1 MKALTYEHVKNFFK
15 EQNCELLSTEYK
27 NAHYVMKYKCE
38 CGNISQISY
47 NNLKKGRRCA
57 DCKGGVR
64 LNFED
69 VKKYFKEQNCE
80 LLCTEYSNS
89 QDLMKYKC
97 DCGNISEISYNNFKK
112 GARCSQC
119 GGNEKYI
126 YEDVKNY
133 FKDQE
138 CELLISKAEYI
149 NSNTIMKYKCIC
161 GNISKI
167 NFNHFKNK
175 NQRCSKCKHKTEKIV
190 YGFLEENYTNIIQQ
204 AKFEWCKNKLYL
216 PFDFLLDNEKIL
228 LEVDGRQHFK
238 QVGKWT
244 SPEDTQE
251 RDIFKMNLALKHGYS
266 IIRIFQE
273 DIFNNT
279 IEWGTLLKE
288 YIKKYKIPICIYISK
303 NINLYNNYKEK
314 MNYN

>member
-1 MKALTYEHVKNFFK
+1 MKALTYDNVKDFFK
-15 EQNCELLSTEYK
+15 QQNCELLSTEYN

-69 VKKYFKEQNCE
+69 VKNYFQERNCK
-80 LLCTEYSNS
+80 LLETEYSNNES
-89 QDLMKYKC
+89 LMKYKC
-97 DCGNISEISYNNFKK
+97 DCGNISEISYAAFKK
-112 GARCSQC
+112 GHRCSRC
-119 GGNEKYI
+119 GGNEKSS
-126 YEDVKNY
+126 YEDVKKY
-133 FKDQE
+133 FQE
-138 CELLISKAEYI
+138 QNCELLEVEYI
-149 NSNTIMKYKCIC
+149 NSQTPMKYKCIC

-167 NFNHFKNK
+167 RFSHFKNC
-175 NQRCSKCKHKTEKIV
+175 NRRCNNCKHKTENFV
-190 YGFLEENYTNIIQQ
+190 NEFLEKNYTNIISQ
-204 AKFEWCKNKLYL
+204 AKFEWCKNKNYL

-228 LEVDGRQHFK
+228 LEIDGRQHFI
-238 QVGKWT
+238 QVSNWT
-244 SPEDTQE
+244 SPEYTQE

-279 IEWGTLLKE
+279 IEWETLLKKH
-288 YIKKYKIPICIYISK
+288 IKKYKIPICIYISK
-303 NINLYNNYKEK
+303 NINLYNDYKEK
-314 MNYN
+314 MNLI

>member
-1 MKALTYEHVKNFFK
+1 MKALTYKHVKNFFK

-80 LLCTEYSNS
+80 LLCTEYSNNET
-89 QDLMKYKC
+89 LMKYKC

-119 GGNEKYI
+119 GGNEKSSYK
-126 YEDVKNY
+126 DVKNY
-133 FKDQE
+133 FQE
-138 CELLISKAEYI
+138 QQCELLETEYI
-149 NSNTIMKYKCIC
+149 NSQTVMKYICIC

-175 NQRCSKCKHKTEKIV
+175 NQRCMSCGFEKHAKTSFKYKDYIFESGNINKIQGYEHIALDELTKIYKESEIKTSKIDMPLINYYFNEKVHRYYPDI
-190 YGFLEENYTNIIQQ
+190 FIESE
-204 AKFEWCKNKLYL
+204 NKL
-216 PFDFLLDNEKIL
+216 
-228 LEVDGRQHFK
+228 
-238 QVGKWT
+238 
-244 SPEDTQE
+244 
-251 RDIFKMNLALKHGYS
+251 
-266 IIRIFQE
+266 
-273 DIFNNT
+273 
-279 IEWGTLLKE
+279 IEIKSDYTYKKE
-288 YIKKYKIPICIYISK
+288 LIK
-303 NINLYNNYKEK
+303 NIHKALATRKLGYNFETWIYDKK
-314 MNYN
+314 KVKLVI